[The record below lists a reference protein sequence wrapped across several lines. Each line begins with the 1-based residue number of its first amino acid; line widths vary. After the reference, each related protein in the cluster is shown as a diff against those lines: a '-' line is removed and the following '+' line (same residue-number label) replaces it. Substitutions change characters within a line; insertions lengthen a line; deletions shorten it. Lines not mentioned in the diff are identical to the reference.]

1 MRTRMSSGEH
11 VLVVQEGAAAFTSS
25 TETTIPLGAFSVLVR
40 NVTSAAS
47 ENSHLLLV
55 AVSAHSA

>member
-1 MRTRMSSGEH
+1 M
-11 VLVVQEGAAAFTSS
+11 LVVQEGAAAFTSS